1 MADTNPWVL
10 DLSTNPPNIYN
21 STISE
26 HKQNAFQPPYPANF
40 WFVNQTEDDVNHLGE
55 LQYHSPCFEPPYPVC
70 FWSVDNQ
77 GTDVIHDGELDYEKM
92 GAFCHCT
99 ELKRIII
106 PPTVKHIGEY
116 AFRNTNLRSVTIASD
131 CTYSETS
138 FPDGCV
144 VNFYPD

>member
-10 DLSTNPPNIYN
+10 DLSSNPPDIYN
-21 STISE
+21 ETLNE
-26 HKQNAFQPPYPANF
+26 HNRNAFQPPYPQIF
-40 WFVNQTEDDVNHLGE
+40 WYVNETEN
-55 LQYHSPCFEPPYPVC
+55 
-70 FWSVDNQ
+70 
-77 GTDVIHDGELDYEKM
+77 DVIHDGELDYEKM

-99 ELKRIII
+99 ELNRIII

-116 AFRNTNLRSVTIASD
+116 AFRNTKLRSVTIASD

-138 FPDGCV
+138 FPNGCV